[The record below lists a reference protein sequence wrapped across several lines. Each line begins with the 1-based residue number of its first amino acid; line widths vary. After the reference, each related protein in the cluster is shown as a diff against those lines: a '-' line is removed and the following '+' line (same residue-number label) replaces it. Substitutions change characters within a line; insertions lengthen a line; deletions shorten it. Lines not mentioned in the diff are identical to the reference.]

1 MQLCHRYYP
10 GILFLTT
17 NRMNIIDN
25 AIKSRIHVSLDYD
38 ELDFGARK
46 RLWQSFLVKAGVPAA
61 DNEELNTLS
70 QRELNGR
77 EIKNIIKVAVTSAS
91 HYGRKAVMSDV
102 TRLAFSGRKGAPRGN
117 LSTA

>member
-1 MQLCHRYYP
+1 
-10 GILFLTT
+10 
-17 NRMNIIDN
+17 MNIIDN
-25 AIKSRIHVSLDYD
+25 AISSRIHVSLDYD

-46 RLWQSFLVKAGVPAA
+46 RLWQSFLVKAGVSAA
-61 DNEELNTLS
+61 DDEELDTLS

-102 TRLAFSGRKGAPRGN
+102 TRLAFSGRKAASRGN